1 MPDGGVARCS
11 RCGGIL
17 YVGRAH
23 GLQKALA
30 YAIAALVLF
39 VVANLFPFLAFDF
52 AGNVTRTTLLTGVE
66 RLWSEGYMPVAAI
79 VMFTAI
85 LVPGIQLSVLLYTL
99 LPVQFGRLPPG
110 TVWAFRATDALSP
123 WGMADVFILGV
134 IISVV
139 KLGDMAR
146 IIPGPALWALGGAV
160 ILLAAAASSIED
172 RELWSLVEEPA

>member
-1 MPDGGVARCS
+1 
-11 RCGGIL
+11 
-17 YVGRAH
+17 
-23 GLQKALA
+23 
-30 YAIAALVLF
+30 
-39 VVANLFPFLAFDF
+39 
-52 AGNVTRTTLLTGVE
+52 
-66 RLWSEGYMPVAAI
+66 MPVAAV
-79 VMFTAI
+79 VMFTAV
-85 LVPGIQLSVLLYTL
+85 LVPGVQLSILLYTL
-99 LPVQFGRLPPG
+99 LPVRLGRLPPG

-172 RELWSLVEEPA
+172 RDLWSLVEEPA

>member
-1 MPDGGVARCS
+1 
-11 RCGGIL
+11 
-17 YVGRAH
+17 VGRAY

-30 YAIAALVLF
+30 YAIGALVLF
-39 VVANLFPFLAFDF
+39 VVANAFPFLAFDF

-66 RLWSEGYMPVAAI
+66 RLWSDGYQPVAAV

-99 LPVQFGRLPPG
+99 LPLQFGRLPPG
-110 TVWAFRATDALSP
+110 TVWAFRATDALTP

-160 ILLAAAASSIED
+160 VLLAAAASSIED
-172 RELWSLVEEPA
+172 RDLWSLVEEPA